1 MNDERI
7 WILQVRFFI
16 LLISDI
22 KKVKGIIEV
31 LPKRVFDVPFK
42 QKKTAHL
49 DMDCLLGTIRTI
61 HQYISC
67 INSSFVIPPKYF
79 GTSTDSRACSMASLL

>member
-42 QKKTAHL
+42 QKKQP
-49 DMDCLLGTIRTI
+49 I
-61 HQYISC
+61 
-67 INSSFVIPPKYF
+67 
-79 GTSTDSRACSMASLL
+79 